1 MRKVSLDIKTII
13 IFICVLLK
21 YLIEYKI
28 NTYILYSVVLIILFF
43 QFLRIIK
50 SLKNKNEV
58 AKAFFFF
65 ILSTISVIV
74 YKDVNLLITY
84 ILALV
89 LIGCDVKQFIKK
101 FMISS
106 SIMYVITIIL
116 YFLGILNDNYLIR
129 ITSTGYIVRHSLG
142 FTHPNSIFMF
152 YIPIVLCA
160 YLLETNRKK
169 FYFIFILLSLLLYN
183 LSLSRT
189 GIYCIVILFIL
200 DILKEKINYKK
211 IISWLPLIFFVLSY
225 FIATRFGVSKT
236 DSINVLLS
244 NRPYLWNSIIENA
257 SMFTLF
263 GSNVLSEVYLDNFY
277 LAMVYRC
284 GIYSALLYYAI
295 LAFGIKNIN
304 DSKIFVSILIFMIY
318 GLAESNTLIGS
329 INFTLAILLYSIIH
343 GKFEYGGTINDQ
355 K

>member
-101 FMISS
+101 FMIFVTFS
-106 SIMYVITIIL
+106 
-116 YFLGILNDNYLIR
+116 
-129 ITSTGYIVRHSLG
+129 
-142 FTHPNSIFMF
+142 
-152 YIPIVLCA
+152 
-160 YLLETNRKK
+160 
-169 FYFIFILLSLLLYN
+169 IFILPMYIERL
-183 LSLSRT
+183 
-189 GIYCIVILFIL
+189 
-200 DILKEKINYKK
+200 
-211 IISWLPLIFFVLSY
+211 II
-225 FIATRFGVSKT
+225 
-236 DSINVLLS
+236 
-244 NRPYLWNSIIENA
+244 
-257 SMFTLF
+257 
-263 GSNVLSEVYLDNFY
+263 
-277 LAMVYRC
+277 
-284 GIYSALLYYAI
+284 
-295 LAFGIKNIN
+295 
-304 DSKIFVSILIFMIY
+304 
-318 GLAESNTLIGS
+318 
-329 INFTLAILLYSIIH
+329 
-343 GKFEYGGTINDQ
+343 
-355 K
+355 

>member
-101 FMISS
+101 FMIFVTF
-106 SIMYVITIIL
+106 SIYDIVFNYVCNNNHI
-116 YFLGILNDNYLIR
+116 
-129 ITSTGYIVRHSLG
+129 
-142 FTHPNSIFMF
+142 
-152 YIPIVLCA
+152 
-160 YLLETNRKK
+160 
-169 FYFIFILLSLLLYN
+169 
-183 LSLSRT
+183 
-189 GIYCIVILFIL
+189 
-200 DILKEKINYKK
+200 
-211 IISWLPLIFFVLSY
+211 IFFRNLE
-225 FIATRFGVSKT
+225 R
-236 DSINVLLS
+236 
-244 NRPYLWNSIIENA
+244 
-257 SMFTLF
+257 
-263 GSNVLSEVYLDNFY
+263 
-277 LAMVYRC
+277 
-284 GIYSALLYYAI
+284 
-295 LAFGIKNIN
+295 
-304 DSKIFVSILIFMIY
+304 
-318 GLAESNTLIGS
+318 
-329 INFTLAILLYSIIH
+329 
-343 GKFEYGGTINDQ
+343 
-355 K
+355 